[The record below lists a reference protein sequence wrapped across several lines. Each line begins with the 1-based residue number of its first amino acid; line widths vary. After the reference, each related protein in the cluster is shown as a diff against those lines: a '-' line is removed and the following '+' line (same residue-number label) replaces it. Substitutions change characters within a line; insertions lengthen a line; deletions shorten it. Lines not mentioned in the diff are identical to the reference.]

1 MNRIQAKFVGEAIVN
16 RLDQAYQKV
25 ADVCVQRP
33 ILFSFLLSLLFL
45 WPTLLNSGPYYFGD
59 TEGYLRGGELAIAF
73 AGNLVSGLFGGGAAD
88 DGRIA
93 AATSGIH
100 GVRSVAYAV
109 FTYLG
114 RWPDDTMF
122 LSVWVQSAL
131 VIFVLDTFFEQVGIR
146 QKAPRALLGI
156 WAILI
161 FVTPMPWFAVYAT
174 PDVFA
179 GIAILA
185 IGLLTVYQDKI
196 HLYRRLVLS
205 GLAYF
210 SVLAHLSMI
219 PILGL
224 LGALSGL
231 VFLLDLRRV
240 GWLNSAKGYAWV
252 AVPLLLGLASSLAIN
267 IVGFDEPS
275 VVGKRYPI
283 LLARSI
289 EDGPSHRYLTESC
302 EQGMDYAVCEIYPD
316 NNIPTTAGE
325 FLWEKGGI
333 RDLATSEQM
342 ERVRQEES
350 EIIQAAMSRYPL
362 DTVLKS
368 VSHGFQQIFSIAL
381 IDHKFEQDIE
391 RNHEG
396 EVYTTYAK
404 PERLGLKAFFEVV
417 FLTAFAGILF
427 LLIWLIRSG
436 ALSYHSPFGRLM
448 VMVGGGILINAAICG
463 ALSAVTDR
471 YQGRVV
477 WAFMACVL
485 IIAWDYR
492 RAQQKT
498 MTAPASDPEISAL

>member
-1 MNRIQAKFVGEAIVN
+1 M
-16 RLDQAYQKV
+16 
-25 ADVCVQRP
+25 QRP
-33 ILFSFLLSLLFL
+33 LLFSFCLSLVFL

-73 AGNLVSGLFGGGAAD
+73 AGNLISGLFGGSGS
-88 DGRIA
+88 DGEAIA

-114 RWPDDTMF
+114 SWPNDTMF
-122 LSVWVQSAL
+122 LSVWVQSIL

-146 QKAPRALLGI
+146 QKAPRVLLGI

-161 FVTPMPWFAVYAT
+161 LVTPMPWFAVYAT

-196 HLYRRLVLS
+196 HIYRRLVLS

-240 GWLNSAKGYAWV
+240 GFLQTAKGYAWV
-252 AVPLLLGLASSLAIN
+252 AVPLLLGLVSSLAIN

-302 EQGMDYAVCEIYPD
+302 DQGMDYAVCEIYPD

-325 FLWEKGGI
+325 FLWEPGGI

-350 EIIQAAMSRYPL
+350 EIIQAAMSQYPL
-362 DTVLKS
+362 DTVFKS
-368 VSHGFQQIFSIAL
+368 VSHGFQQLFSIAL
-381 IDHKFEQDIE
+381 FDHKFEQDIV
-391 RNHEG
+391 RNDRG
-396 EVYTTYAK
+396 EVYTTYLK

-417 FLTAFAGILF
+417 FLITFGAILF

-436 ALSYHSPFGRLM
+436 ALSYNSPFGRLM
-448 VMVGGGILINAAICG
+448 VMIGGGIVINAAICG

-477 WAFMACVL
+477 WALMACVL
-485 IIAWDYR
+485 IMAWHYR
-492 RAQQKT
+492 ETRQTSMAT
-498 MTAPASDPEISAL
+498 PAADAEVSAL